1 MRHPTIRTPQHGAEV
16 CLEFYHCRANGR
28 PTGQGSTGAGLLC
41 YLRLFQRREEI
52 MGIEKMPSGRKMES
66 AKEDETCPNC
76 RGKGTTGDSPNNIR
90 MCTRCGGRG
99 KIRAAA
105 R

>member
-1 MRHPTIRTPQHGAEV
+1 
-16 CLEFYHCRANGR
+16 
-28 PTGQGSTGAGLLC
+28 
-41 YLRLFQRREEI
+41 
-52 MGIEKMPSGRKMES
+52 MGIEKMPGGRKMET
-66 AKEDETCPNC
+66 ANEDETCPNC

-90 MCTRCGGRG
+90 MCPRCGGRG